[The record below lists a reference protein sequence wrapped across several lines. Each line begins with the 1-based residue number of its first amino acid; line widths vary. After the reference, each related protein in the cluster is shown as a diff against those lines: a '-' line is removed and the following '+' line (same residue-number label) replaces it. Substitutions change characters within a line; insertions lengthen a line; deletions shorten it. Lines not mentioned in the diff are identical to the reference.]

1 MLFCGDSFSIIEC
14 LILLEL
20 SLRGSSP
27 GRIVL
32 SVSTTGGFKRVS
44 MEPMRMS
51 GSDHPQD
58 DADVDLLD
66 PFRQFFSLQR
76 DVLVLSVAMFAFS
89 LGFQM
94 TNRYIPEYLSA
105 LGASALVIGLFGTVG
120 NVIGAV
126 YPYPGGRLSDRIG
139 SRVALTLFGLLSS
152 LGFAVWLVAP
162 QFGTI
167 SIAGV
172 VFEPWIWI
180 FVGLFLAQAWKSF
193 GLGATFAIVKQSV
206 PPERLARG
214 FASTEVFR
222 RTAFLIGPL
231 IAAAIIQSVA
241 EFTVSFQYVLA
252 VALLFGVGATALQHV
267 LYDASEDTLGKE
279 FAGVREVIDD
289 LRSLPPELQPLLVAD
304 TLVRFANGMV
314 YVFFVIVITQFLGVG
329 LDVGPVSLSP
339 AAFFGVLLAV
349 EMLVALVSMPPAAR
363 AAESVGLKPIVALG
377 FLVYAVFPVLLIS
390 VPADTGFTA
399 PLVVLL
405 FAFSGLR
412 FAGLPAHKA
421 LIVGPAERDAG
432 GRVSGSYYLV
442 RNAIVIPSAALGGV
456 LYGGITLPTVGIEF
470 GGSPSLAFGLAS
482 AIGLVGVVFFGLFG
496 EEYEPYR

>member
-1 MLFCGDSFSIIEC
+1 
-14 LILLEL
+14 
-20 SLRGSSP
+20 
-27 GRIVL
+27 
-32 SVSTTGGFKRVS
+32 
-44 MEPMRMS
+44 MS
-51 GSDHPQD
+51 NGTD
-58 DADVDLLD
+58 DVDLLD
-66 PFRQFFSLQR
+66 PFRQFFSLRR
-76 DVLVLSVAMFAFS
+76 DVLVLSLAMFAFS

-94 TNRYIPEYLSA
+94 TNRYIPEYMSA
-105 LGASALVIGLFGTVG
+105 LGASAFVIGMFGTVG
-120 NVIGAV
+120 NVIGAA

-139 SRVALTLFGLLSS
+139 SRIALTMFGLLSS

-162 QFGTI
+162 TLGTLTVG
-167 SIAGV
+167 GV
-172 VFEPWIWI
+172 VLEPWIWI

-231 IAAAIIQSVA
+231 LAAGIIQYFGD
-241 EFTVSFQYVLA
+241 FTVSFQYVLA
-252 VALLFGVGATALQHV
+252 IALGFAVVATAAQHV
-267 LYDASEDTLGKE
+267 LYDASEDTLGKQFE
-279 FAGVREVIDD
+279 GVREVADD
-289 LRSLPPELQPLLVAD
+289 LRNLPPELRPLLVGD
-304 TLVRFANGMV
+304 VLVRFANGMV

-329 LDVGPVSLSP
+329 LDVGPLSLSP

-363 AAESVGLKPIVALG
+363 AAESVGLKPVVALG

-390 VPADTGFTA
+390 VPADTALTA
-399 PLVVLL
+399 PLVLLL

-442 RNAIVIPSAALGGV
+442 RTTIVIPSAALGG
-456 LYGGITLPTVGIEF
+456 LIYGGFSVPGTDLAI
-470 GGSPSLAFGLAS
+470 GGSPTLAFGLAS
-482 AIGLVGVVFFGLFG
+482 AIGIVGVAYFALFG
-496 EEYEPYR
+496 EEYDAYA